1 MPPGPRKK
9 IPTTH
14 FNPGGD
20 WKVQPSAPNMKVYIS
35 GLYSGTSPQPG
46 IGLSRSLRIAYPHAT
61 LIGVEYSNRSSGIH
75 WPGFD
80 ELWLQ
85 RPWEE
90 LDLRTYA
97 KQIEELLEAGAL
109 WISGTDLEAL
119 WLASVFPDGHPNLLS
134 PPGAGLRCITK
145 PGVEAHKGLPL
156 QIPPFV
162 STDQSDWELHAFC
175 RKHDWRVWLK
185 GPYYEAVRTRSW
197 DQFEAVRHAL
207 SKVWSTERLFLQAH
221 VSGYEESI
229 MLAAY
234 KGELLGCVSMRKRDL
249 TEDGKTWAGDV
260 TELPANFAKPLRKV
274 VLDVNWT
281 GGAELEM
288 VRDPEGNCWLL
299 EWNPRFPAWVHGA
312 AIAGTNL
319 PAMLI
324 EAATGIPAEKTNAE
338 SEEFTRVVLEVPVR
352 RRYPLPPLPEPYA
365 GGVGHSMK
373 HPSGMPAL
381 AERLHKLH
389 PHLNGANGKNG
400 NGSHET
406 NGGAGVPQSFLHDL
420 AGHDFDRLETPSFL
434 FLDSTAARLFDH
446 AATLAHS
453 LSSPGLRVANG
464 YSIKTN
470 PDSRLIKLALDFGFY
485 AEAISLLEVQKALTV
500 GFRPDQVILNGPG
513 KWWPAGMLPNEPL
526 HAVFCD
532 SIADLKRV
540 AAAAASGELK
550 SNIFGLRLRTPH
562 IASRFGISFNTPAE
576 FRTLID
582 SVSLLPRNTTF
593 GVHFHMASSNIGV
606 RQWWHLFEAM
616 IRWCRS
622 IERLTGRPIEA
633 LDLGGG
639 WFPDDW
645 HQDRADDFTRAVS
658 HARTSLPHLREIIS
672 EPGKAMAQPSMAVAM
687 RVLEIQELSEESVEA
702 VVDGSIAELPMY
714 FFYPH
719 RILRRNGETGEFQP
733 LKRGKTRL
741 MGRLCMEHDEVAS
754 NVELPEGT
762 QPGDVLIFCD
772 AGGYDRSMSY
782 EFGKG

>member
-1 MPPGPRKK
+1 
-9 IPTTH
+9 
-14 FNPGGD
+14 
-20 WKVQPSAPNMKVYIS
+20 MKVYIS

-46 IGLSRSLRIAYPHAT
+46 IGLSRSLRIAYPDAT
-61 LIGVEYSNRSSGIH
+61 LVGVEYSNRSSGIH
-75 WPGFD
+75 WLGFD

-90 LDLRTYA
+90 LDLPAYGQLIT
-97 KQIEELLEAGAL
+97 ELLDGGAL

-119 WLASVFPDGHPNLLS
+119 WLASVFPDGHANLLS
-134 PPGAGLRCITK
+134 PPAVGLSRITK

-162 STDQSDWELHAFC
+162 STDLSDWDLHAFC
-175 RKHDWRVWLK
+175 RKYDWRVWLK
-185 GPYYEAVRTRSW
+185 GPYYEAVRTKSW
-197 DQFEAVRHAL
+197 DQFEAVRSAL
-207 SKVWSTERLFLQAH
+207 AKVWSTQRLFLQAH
-221 VSGYEESI
+221 VSGYEESV

-234 KGELLGCVSMRKRDL
+234 KGELLGCVSMRKREL

-260 TELPANFAKPLRKV
+260 TEVPEAFAASLREIIR
-274 VLDVNWT
+274 DINWS

-288 VRDPEGNCWLL
+288 IRDPEDQRWLL

-312 AIAGTNL
+312 TIAGCNL
-319 PAMLI
+319 PAMLV
-324 EAATGIPAEKTNAE
+324 EAATGIPAEKTTAQ

-352 RRYPLPPLPEPYA
+352 ARYPLPPLPEPYA
-365 GGVGHSMK
+365 GGIGHSMK

-389 PHLNGANGKNG
+389 PHLMSASIQHGNGSNG
-400 NGSHET
+400 NGAAEA
-406 NGGAGVPQSFLHDL
+406 NGVAAIPPSFLHDL
-420 AGHDFDRLETPSFL
+420 KAQDYDQLQTPSFL
-434 FLDSTAARLFDH
+434 FMDTTAADLFDR
-446 AATLAHS
+446 AAKLAH
-453 LSSPGLRVANG
+453 RVSTPEMQVING

-470 PDSRLIKLALDFGFY
+470 PDARLIKLALDSGFY
-485 AEAISLLEVQKALTV
+485 AEAISLLEVQKALAV
-500 GFRPDQVILNGPG
+500 GFKPAQVILNGPG
-513 KWWPAGMLPNEPL
+513 KWWPAGLLPKEPI

-532 SIADLKRV
+532 SIADLNRV
-540 AAAAASGELK
+540 TAAAATGELQSK
-550 SNIFGLRLRTPH
+550 VFGVRLRTPH
-562 IASRFGISFNTPAE
+562 ITSRFGIPLNTPEE
-576 FRTLID
+576 FRALID
-582 SVSLLPRNTTF
+582 SVGLLPRDSTF

-606 RQWWHLFEAM
+606 RQWWHLYQSM
-616 IRWCRS
+616 LRWCSS
-622 IERLTGRPIEA
+622 IEKLTGRQIEV
-633 LDLGGG
+633 LDIGGG

-645 HQDRADDFTRAVS
+645 HEGREDDFTKAVK
-658 HARTSLPHLREIIS
+658 HAKATLPHVRQIIS
-672 EPGKAMAQPSMAVAM
+672 EPGKALAQPSMALAM
-687 RVLEIQELSEESVEA
+687 RLLEIQEISDETTEA

-719 RILRRNGETGEFQP
+719 RILRRDNATGELQP

-782 EFGKG
+782 VFGRG

>member
-1 MPPGPRKK
+1 MK
-9 IPTTH
+9 I
-14 FNPGGD
+14 
-20 WKVQPSAPNMKVYIS
+20 YIS

-46 IGLSRSLRIAYPHAT
+46 IGLSRSLRIAYPNAM

-75 WPGFD
+75 WNGFD

-90 LDLRTYA
+90 LDLDTYGEL
-97 KQIEELLEAGAL
+97 IHELLEEGAL

-119 WLASVFPDGHPNLLS
+119 WLASVFPEGHANLLS
-134 PPGAGLRCITK
+134 APALALSRITK

-156 QIPPFV
+156 QIPPFI
-162 STDQSDWELHAFC
+162 STDHSDWDLHAFC

-197 DQFEAVRHAL
+197 DAFEAVRSAL
-207 SKVWSTERLFLQAH
+207 SKVWSTQRLFLQAH
-221 VSGYEESI
+221 VSGYEESV
-229 MLAAY
+229 MLSAY

-249 TEDGKTWAGDV
+249 TEEGKTWAGDV
-260 TELPANFAKPLRKV
+260 REVPENFATPLREIV
-274 VLDVNWT
+274 RDVNWT

-288 VRDPEGNCWLL
+288 VRDPEDNRWLL

-312 AIAGTNL
+312 TIAGYNL
-319 PAMLI
+319 PAMLV
-324 EAATGIPAEKTNAE
+324 EAATGIPAENTPAT

-352 RRYPLPPLPEPYA
+352 SQYPLAPLPEPYA

-373 HPSGMPAL
+373 HPSGMPVL

-389 PHLNGANGKNG
+389 PHLMSANGSNGASHPNGVAKI
-400 NGSHET
+400 
-406 NGGAGVPQSFLHDL
+406 PPSFVRDL
-420 AGHDFDRLETPSFL
+420 AAHDFAQLETPSFL
-434 FLDSTAARLFDH
+434 FLDSTAAELFTR
-446 AATLAHS
+446 ASAVARK
-453 LSSPGLRVANG
+453 LSTPETQVANG

-470 PDSRLIKLALDFGFY
+470 PDARLIKLALDHGFF
-485 AEAISLLEVQKALTV
+485 AEAISLLEVQKALEV
-500 GFRPDQVILNGPG
+500 GFKPEQVILNGPG
-513 KWWPAGMLPNEPL
+513 KWWPEDLLPDEPI

-540 AAAAASGELK
+540 TAAAKTGELQAK
-550 SNIFGLRLRTPH
+550 VFGVRLRTPS
-562 IASRFGISFNTPAE
+562 ITSRFGIPINTPDE

-582 SVSLLPRNTTF
+582 SISLLPRDSAF

-606 RQWWHLFEAM
+606 RQWWHLYKSM
-616 IRWCRS
+616 LRWCRS
-622 IERLTGRPIEA
+622 IEKLAGRNIEV
-633 LDLGGG
+633 LDIGGG

-645 HQDRADDFTRAVS
+645 HEDREDDFRNAVK
-658 HARTSLPHLREIIS
+658 HARAALPHVRQIIS
-672 EPGKAMAQPSMAVAM
+672 EPGKAMAQPSMALAM
-687 RVLEIQELSEESVEA
+687 RVLEIQEINDDSIEA

-719 RILRRNGETGEFQP
+719 RILRRNGATGELQP

-754 NVELPEGT
+754 NVQLPEGT

-782 EFGKG
+782 VFGRG